1 MRTNS
6 SKSYLRALEK
16 PLSSPLTLNPH
27 LIRTLRDTSNY
38 SLMDMGRHPNMLGLI
53 SLQTAKKVIAR
64 IEVMHIIKKGQ
75 TLQDEKFVQ
84 NHDLF
89 DSTI

>member
-1 MRTNS
+1 NILS
-6 SKSYLRALEK
+6 HEYIVHSFVPYLFE
-16 PLSSPLTLNPH
+16 SHHTLDGHGTP
-27 LIRTLRDTSNY
+27 T
-38 SLMDMGRHPNMLGLI
+38 NMLGLK

-75 TLQDEKFVQ
+75 TLQNEKFVQ

-89 DSTI
+89 GSTI

>member
-1 MRTNS
+1 
-6 SKSYLRALEK
+6 
-16 PLSSPLTLNPH
+16 
-27 LIRTLRDTSNY
+27 
-38 SLMDMGRHPNMLGLI
+38 MDMGRHPNMLGLK

-84 NHDLF
+84 NHDF
-89 DSTI
+89 FGSTNKIQFR